1 VRKVIHKGG
10 RKSSCLKDDGKQ
22 FLASEGSERGHGL
35 GEEES
40 DSASGLRAGLM
51 SLPQDLLASILKDVA
66 FSGNCKESQ
75 YSVGQHV
82 EVDIHENSINL
93 KPLFENSLNLKSLVS
108 GWWGATISSVVES
121 GSEKMYK
128 IKWDKLPAE
137 HAKRCREITV
147 GWKSP
152 WDATGPFHE
161 DQIRLHHHITPG
173 GRRKDSTWATQTRAK
188 IFTVQNT
195 FPEGGRNKHST
206 WATQT
211 FLLPPAVFPNY
222 RKLSSHVLAASR
234 AAQLSLINAE
244 CVE

>member
-1 VRKVIHKGG
+1 MSLCWVETVQAKIQAKLKSGGAPVSKVIHKGKVLEEG
-10 RKSSCLKDDGKQ
+10 KPVSDDGVAD
-22 FLASEGSERGHGL
+22 ASEGSERGHGL

-40 DSASGLRAGLM
+40 DSASGPRSGLM

-82 EVDIHENSINL
+82 EVDIHENSLNL

-108 GWWGATISSVVES
+108 GWWGAIISSVVES
-121 GSEKMYK
+121 GSEKMYR

-161 DQIRLHHHITPG
+161 DQIRLHHLITPG
-173 GRRKDSTWATQTRAK
+173 GRKKHSTFSTQTRAK

-195 FPEGGRNKHST
+195 FPEGGRNNHWT

-211 FLLPPAVFPNY
+211 FLLPPAVM
-222 RKLSSHVLAASR
+222 S
-234 AAQLSLINAE
+234 
-244 CVE
+244 